1 MSARKHRS
9 RHLTCLSL
17 LLAVSAGL
25 SALPALAQTA
35 PRLYDAVYTLR
46 FSVARGEADVSL
58 RRQTDGTYIYNAVT
72 EPTGLLGMFVRGSI
86 RETSY
91 FTVADGRLVPLR
103 YERADS
109 ISTDER
115 DMAITFDWDNGVAIT
130 RFDETTEDVPLSPSH
145 IDPGLVPVAV
155 MFDLSQGRSPGPYT
169 LIERGR
175 LEPVNVR
182 ADGDEQLKTGAGT
195 YPSARFSHGAPD
207 LGRITR
213 LWAAPDLGHLMVQMA
228 QYKGDKERAKLT
240 LKSVE
245 FLPMTAP

>member
-1 MSARKHRS
+1 MSARQE
-9 RHLTCLSL
+9 RHSPLAWLTL
-17 LLAVSAGL
+17 LLALSASVSA
-25 SALPALAQTA
+25 SAQTQ
-35 PRLYDAVYTLR
+35 PRQYEAVYTLR
-46 FSVARGEADVSL
+46 FSVARGEAEVSL
-58 RRQTDGTYIYNAVT
+58 RQQEDGTYVYNAVT
-72 EPTGLLGMFVRGSI
+72 EPTGLLGVFVRGSI
-86 RETSY
+86 RETST

-103 YERADS
+103 YERVDS
-109 ISTDER
+109 ISSDER
-115 DMAITFDWDNGVAIT
+115 DMEITFDWENGVAVT
-130 RFDETTEDVPLSPSH
+130 RFDETTENVSLSPSH

-155 MFDLSQGRSPGPYT
+155 MFDLSQGREPGPYT

-175 LEPVNVR
+175 LEPVDVG
-182 ADGDEQLKTGAGT
+182 ADGDEKLKTGAGT
-195 YPSARFSHGAPD
+195 YPSARFSHGAPE